1 MVEHIDRELDRARTE
16 GMILAKLD
24 TIEAKLDK
32 AFGELSKLE
41 ERVTTLE
48 VWRYKLVG
56 ASAVVAVA
64 AGVLTRLIIKT

>member
-1 MVEHIDRELDRARTE
+1 MSDELDRQIDRARTE

-41 ERVTTLE
+41 ERVNTLE
-48 VWRYKLVG
+48 TWRYKLIG
-56 ASAVVAVA
+56 ASAVIATL
-64 AGVLTRLIIKT
+64 AGVLSRLVIKA